1 MTGRANDI
9 IAKLEENGKMNFM
22 NSSNINFLHKYEKIK
37 NIIDKI
43 NVESRQQGS
52 INNIIRIKNI
62 INKEENANK
71 DYLKIFLIFSPIK
84 NILNLTFKN
93 FFKKKKE
100 SVYKILI
107 KKTKNRVL
115 K

>member
-71 DYLKIFLIFSPIK
+71 DFFFNILNIFPQQKIFL
-84 NILNLTFKN
+84 T
-93 FFKKKKE
+93 
-100 SVYKILI
+100 
-107 KKTKNRVL
+107 
-115 K
+115 